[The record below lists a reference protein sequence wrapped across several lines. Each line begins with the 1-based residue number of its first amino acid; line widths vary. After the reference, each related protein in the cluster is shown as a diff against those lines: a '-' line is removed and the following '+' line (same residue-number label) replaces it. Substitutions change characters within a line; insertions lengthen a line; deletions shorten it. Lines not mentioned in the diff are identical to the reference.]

1 MLTATLTDKRHLKN
15 NNMDITITIS
25 NDELSASDKTL
36 IKECLG
42 LTIAPE
48 LNAALTKLTKAAF
61 MEYMKMFKEKG
72 LPTRADEVQQE
83 RLFFLLTHYFQIR
96 LPSENELSSI
106 FQLTQSQSKT
116 LLRNTKSR
124 YRTKISNFINNTLLE
139 TLNSATQENAGDPY
153 EFVCTSPTTVE
164 ELNLIISQK
173 GPTLEPIQKIRGLA
187 SKYSCAVDTYNLL
200 QEELS

>member
-1 MLTATLTDKRHLKN
+1 VN
-15 NNMDITITIS
+15 ITINIPT
-25 NDELSASDKTL
+25 NELNENDKTL

-42 LTIAPE
+42 LSTNTQ
-48 LNAALTKLTKAAF
+48 LNEAIEKLTKAAF

-83 RLFFLLTHYFQIR
+83 RLFFLLTHYFQNR

-139 TLNSATQENAGDPY
+139 TLNSAIQENTADTY
-153 EFVCTSPTTVE
+153 EFICTSPTTIE

-200 QEELS
+200 QTELS

>member
-1 MLTATLTDKRHLKN
+1 
-15 NNMDITITIS
+15 MDITINIS
-25 NDELSASDKTL
+25 NDELSASDKNL

-42 LTIAPE
+42 LNTAAE
-48 LNAALTKLTKAAF
+48 LNKALTNLTKAAF
-61 MEYMKMFKEKG
+61 MEYMKMLKEKG

-83 RLFFLLTHYFQIR
+83 RLFFLLTHYFQNR

-124 YRTKISNFINNTLLE
+124 YRTKISNFIKNTLFV
-139 TLNSATQENAGDPY
+139 TLNSATQENPGDSY

-200 QEELS
+200 KQELS

>member
-1 MLTATLTDKRHLKN
+1 MN
-15 NNMDITITIS
+15 ITINLTTA
-25 NDELSASDKTL
+25 DLSVADKTL

-42 LTIAPE
+42 LATDPE
-48 LNAALTKLTKAAF
+48 VDNALTKITKAAF
-61 MEYMKMFKEKG
+61 MEYVKMFKEKG

-83 RLFFLLTHYFQIR
+83 RLFFLLLYYFENI

-124 YRTKISNFINNTLLE
+124 YRTKISSFIKNTLLE
-139 TLNSATQENAGDPY
+139 TINSATQISPTDPY

-173 GPTLEPIQKIRGLA
+173 GPTLEPVNKIRGIS
-187 SKYSCAVDTYNLL
+187 SKYTCAIDTYNLL
-200 QEELS
+200 QQELN

>member
-1 MLTATLTDKRHLKN
+1 
-15 NNMDITITIS
+15 MD
-25 NDELSASDKTL
+25 
-36 IKECLG
+36 
-42 LTIAPE
+42 
-48 LNAALTKLTKAAF
+48 
-61 MEYMKMFKEKG
+61 
-72 LPTRADEVQQE
+72 
-83 RLFFLLTHYFQIR
+83 R

-124 YRTKISNFINNTLLE
+124 YRTKISNFINNTLLS
-139 TLNSATQENAGDPY
+139 TLNSATQENPHEPY

-173 GPTLEPIQKIRGLA
+173 GPMLEPIQKIRGLA

-200 QEELS
+200 QTELS

>member
-1 MLTATLTDKRHLKN
+1 
-15 NNMDITITIS
+15 MDITITIS
-25 NDELSASDKTL
+25 NDELSTSDKNL
-36 IKECLG
+36 IIECLG
-42 LTIAPE
+42 LTTTTE
-48 LNAALTKLTKAAF
+48 LNTALTKLTKAAF

-83 RLFFLLTHYFQIR
+83 RLFFLLTNYFQNR

-124 YRTKISNFINNTLLE
+124 YRTKISNYINNTLLE
-139 TLNSATQENAGDPY
+139 TLNSATQENLGDPY

-200 QEELS
+200 QQELS